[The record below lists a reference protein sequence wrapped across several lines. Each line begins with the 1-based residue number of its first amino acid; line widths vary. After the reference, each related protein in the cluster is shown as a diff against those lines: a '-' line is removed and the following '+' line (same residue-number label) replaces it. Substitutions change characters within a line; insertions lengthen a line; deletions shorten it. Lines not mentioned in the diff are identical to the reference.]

1 MGGALGGL
9 LYAAASSLEYHR
21 GIAYGL
27 YVAGAA
33 VLLLAPVSATRTVYK
48 RTNLPLVEP
57 WVFVGAAIALRVV
70 GAADA
75 VAFD

>member
-1 MGGALGGL
+1 VGGALGGL
-9 LYAAASSLEYHR
+9 LYAAASSLEYHQ

-27 YVAGAA
+27 YVAGAV

-57 WVFVGAAIALRVV
+57 WVFVGAAIALCVV
-70 GAADA
+70 GAAVE

>member
-9 LYAAASSLEYHR
+9 LYAAASNLEYHQ

-27 YVAGAA
+27 YVAGAV
-33 VLLLAPVSATRTVYK
+33 VLLLAPLSATRTVYK

-57 WVFVGAAIALRVV
+57 WVFVGAAIALCVV
-70 GAADA
+70 GAAVE